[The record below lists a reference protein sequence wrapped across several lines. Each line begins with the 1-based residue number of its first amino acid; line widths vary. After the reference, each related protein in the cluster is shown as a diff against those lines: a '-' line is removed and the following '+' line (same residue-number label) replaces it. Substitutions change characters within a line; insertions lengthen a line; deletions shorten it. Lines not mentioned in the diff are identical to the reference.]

1 MSVAKLK
8 QKLNRAISL
17 NFKKIESYINYNRTF
32 YDGNHY
38 FSVIVKNK
46 K

>member
-8 QKLNRAISL
+8 QKLNRAVSL
-17 NFKKIESYINYNRTF
+17 NFKNIESYTNYNRTF
-32 YDGNHY
+32 RDGNYY